1 MCGHPPLPPLA
12 AAGKRVTLEEVLLP
26 THATPVSY
34 DIDLAVDLVAC
45 TFRGTVAVRLDV
57 NTARPTLTLHAK
69 QLAIDPACV
78 SFLTAGGV
86 KLPAVG
92 MEADLELDKVTFRFA
107 EDVPVGRG
115 TLTIAGFR
123 GDLNDELVGLYRAK
137 TTLRGVD
144 RWTAC
149 TQFEA
154 TDARRAFPCWDE
166 PSWKATFA
174 VKLTGPA
181 EDVILSNMTPIRS
194 VASPDGKTRTI
205 TFAETPRQST
215 YLVAFIVGPFDS
227 VSAVDDTGV
236 LTTVYTP
243 VGKAALGDFALKVSL
258 GALPYMA
265 RLFKIP
271 YFGGVK
277 ASGATGRG
285 GAGEGLW
292 WIARRA
298 ATIGSGQRATPVTA
312 SDRARRVVRRWTTS
326 RCPPSAWAPWRTRVS
341 PLVPTAAADAHST
354 PSPSPSSQGASRTAR
369 RRCCATRP
377 RPA

>member
-1 MCGHPPLPPLA
+1 MGCVHSAQSGCAPCDRVLPVPSACDLGA
-12 AAGKRVTLEEVLLP
+12 AAKPVTLEEVLLP

-34 DIDLAVDLVAC
+34 DIDIAVDLVAC

-57 NTARPTLTLHAK
+57 NTARPFLTLHAK
-69 QLAIDPACV
+69 QLAIDPATV
-78 SFLTAGGV
+78 SFVTAGGV
-86 KLPAVG
+86 KVAVVG
-92 MEADLELDKVTFRFA
+92 MEVDLDLDKVTFKFA
-107 EDVPVGRG
+107 HDLPVGRG

-137 TTLRGVD
+137 TTVRGTD

-166 PSWKATFA
+166 PAWKATFN

-181 EDVILSNMTPIRS
+181 EDVMLSNMTPIRS
-194 VASPDGKTRTI
+194 VTSSDGKTRTI
-205 TFAETPRQST
+205 TYAETPRQST

-227 VSAVDDTGV
+227 VSAVDSTGV

-243 VGKAALGDFALKVSL
+243 VGKAALGEFALKVSL
-258 GALPYMA
+258 GALPFMA

-277 ASGATGRG
+277 VGARTRSTRLRRSGMCPHAH
-285 GAGEGLW
+285 
-292 WIARRA
+292 
-298 ATIGSGQRATPVTA
+298 VC
-312 SDRARRVVRRWTTS
+312 RWTTS
-326 RCPPSAWAPWRTRVS
+326 PCQLFPWARWRTRVR
-341 PLVPTAAADAHST
+341 PPPGHLTH
-354 PSPSPSSQGASRTAR
+354 PSASY
-369 RRCCATRP
+369 C
-377 RPA
+377 